1 MSGQCCQNQPT
12 FDGASTGFKR
22 ALWWV
27 IAINGVMFV
36 VEMIAG
42 RIGESQALQA
52 DALDFFADTITYG
65 LSLYVIG
72 MSIKVRSSIALLKG
86 FSLAGMGLWVLGS
99 TVYQTFNPSLPQAEV
114 MGLIG
119 FLALLANALSV
130 LLLVRYRNGDANVRS
145 AWLCSRNDAIGNV
158 AVMLAGSGVWVTHSA
173 WPDLAVASL
182 MAGLFFWSAVQI
194 IRLAYAESR
203 QAASS

>member
-1 MSGQCCQNQPT
+1 MW
-12 FDGASTGFKR
+12 R
-22 ALWWV
+22 
-27 IAINGVMFV
+27 FV
-36 VEMIAG
+36 VELIAG
-42 RIGESQALQA
+42 RISESQALQA

-99 TVYQTFNPSLPQAEV
+99 TVYHLFIPNVPQAEV

-119 FLALLANALSV
+119 FLALLANAASV

-145 AWLCSRNDAIGNV
+145 VWLCSRNDTIGNV
-158 AVMLAGSGVWVTHSA
+158 AVMLAGSGVWVTNSA
-173 WPDLAVASL
+173 WPDLIVASL

-194 IRLAYAESR
+194 IHLSYEELR
-203 QAASS
+203 

>member
-1 MSGQCCQNQPT
+1 MSGQCCQNQPK
-12 FDGASTGFKR
+12 FDGVSADFKR
-22 ALWWV
+22 ALWIV

-42 RIGESQALQA
+42 RISESQALQA

-99 TVYQTFNPSLPQAEV
+99 TVYQSINPSLPQAEV

-119 FLALLANALSV
+119 FLALLANSLSV
-130 LLLVRYRNGDANVRS
+130 LLLIRYRNGDANVRS
-145 AWLCSRNDAIGNV
+145 AWLCSRNDAIGNI
-158 AVMLAGSGVWVTHSA
+158 AVMLAGSGVWVTNAA
-173 WPDLAVASL
+173 WPDLIVASL
-182 MAGLFFWSAVQI
+182 MAGLFFWSSLQI
-194 IRLAYAESR
+194 IRLANEEY
-203 QAASS
+203 QSSV